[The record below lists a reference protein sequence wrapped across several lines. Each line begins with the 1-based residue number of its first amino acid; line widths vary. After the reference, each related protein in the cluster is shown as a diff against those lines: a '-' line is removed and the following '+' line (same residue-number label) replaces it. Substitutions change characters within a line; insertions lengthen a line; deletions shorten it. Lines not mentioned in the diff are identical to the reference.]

1 MLLHFYYFIGHIFV
15 SIYYSSTIVTTLLSI
30 LIPSPMLGGMIDTEI
45 LNISGP
51 AITPT
56 FISVSVESIV
66 TASILLL
73 GATTTRPSHCNC
85 MIVVSFYNT
94 CLRHSGPANNH
105 QLFRCYNRYKNSS
118 YLWSELWTNLRQ
130 QFVRCALTGRI

>member
-1 MLLHFYYFIGHIFV
+1 
-15 SIYYSSTIVTTLLSI
+15 
-30 LIPSPMLGGMIDTEI
+30 
-45 LNISGP
+45 
-51 AITPT
+51 
-56 FISVSVESIV
+56 VESIV
-66 TASILLL
+66 IASILFL
-73 GATTTRPSHCNC
+73 GATATRPSHCNC